1 MNTSRIFSFFAVCG
15 LLLAIAAC
23 GGGNSAPPPTPP
35 ASALVVSPSAAN
47 VTISGSQTFTVANVT
62 GGVTWSINPPIGSI
76 TASGVYTA
84 PATFPSTS
92 KVTVTAALGS
102 ETGTATAQVV
112 YPNNNSTA
120 QAGAIKLG
128 TSGGNVLDESST
140 ACCIGTLGSL
150 VTRAGSFFVLS
161 NNHVLGKSDAGT
173 IGIGDLIDQ
182 PGPLQCFSTASNI
195 GTTSARAALK
205 PTSNSTTGT
214 CANSGAP
221 LCGPAPSNVDAA
233 IAAIVP
239 GTVDTS
245 GSILDLGTPG
255 PTSIGDAAPSGTLAT
270 GVVAG
275 TPVAKSGRTTGL
287 TCSTVQ
293 ATNTTVIVL
302 YDASCGGATAFASFF
317 TNQVI
322 VNGGTFSAGGDSG
335 SLIVASDTARPVALL
350 YAGNSTSTAGN
361 PIGDVLAAFQSG
373 TNAATIVGGPD
384 HSVSCAPTSSLSTQ
398 VGAQST
404 QVSASQH
411 QAAVNARER
420 NAQAM
425 MSGEPAIRSIEVGA
439 SADGPGESA
448 LVIEVSGVPSKPI
461 PAVVDGVRTRV
472 VYAQGVAAPS
482 ITIQDVNRTAAIK
495 QANEQSVMGQ
505 KGIQGIGVGR
515 SDDNP
520 GETAI
525 VVFTIKGEAHPPIPA
540 VMDGVR
546 TKIVEGDRFRA
557 FGWNS
562 QLEPKATGCAKPKV
576 KLASTT
582 KK

>member
-1 MNTSRIFSFFAVCG
+1 MNTSRIFSFFAICG

-23 GGGNSAPPPTPP
+23 GGSSTPPTP
-35 ASALVVSPSAAN
+35 AVSTLVVSPSSAN
-47 VTISGSQTFTVANVT
+47 VTLSGSQTFTVPNVT
-62 GGVTWSINPPIGSI
+62 AGITWSVNPAIGSI
-76 TASGVYTA
+76 NANGVYTA

-102 ETGTATAQVV
+102 QTGTATAQVV

-128 TSGGNVLDESST
+128 TSGGNELDESNT

-150 VTRAGSFFVLS
+150 ITRAGGFFILS
-161 NNHVLGKSDAGT
+161 NNHVLGRSDAGT
-173 IGIGDLIDQ
+173 LGIGDLIDQ
-182 PGPLQCFSTASNI
+182 PGPLQCFSTASNV
-195 GTTSARAALK
+195 GTTTARATLK
-205 PTSNSTTGT
+205 PTANSTTGT
-214 CANSGAP
+214 CANSGAA

-233 IAAIVP
+233 IAQITP

-245 GSILDLGTPG
+245 GSILDLGAAG
-255 PTSIGDAAPSGTLAT
+255 PTSIGDAAPSSTLAT
-270 GVVAG
+270 GVIAG

-293 ATNTTVIVL
+293 ATNATVIVK
-302 YDASCGGATAFASFF
+302 YDASCGGATAFAAFF
-317 TNQVI
+317 TNQVM

-335 SLIVASDTARPVALL
+335 SLIVTSDKAQPVALL
-350 YAGNSTSTAGN
+350 YAGNTTSTAGN
-361 PIGDVLAAFQSG
+361 PISDVLAAFNNGS
-373 TNAATIVGGPD
+373 AATVVGGAD

-404 QVSASQH
+404 QVSARQH
-411 QAAVNARER
+411 QAAINARDR
-420 NAQAM
+420 NVQAM
-425 MSGEPAIRSIEVGA
+425 MSGEPAIRSIEAGA
-439 SADGPGESA
+439 SSDGPGESA
-448 LVIEVSGVPSKPI
+448 LVIEMAGVPSKPI

-495 QANEQSVMGQ
+495 QANEQGIMAER
-505 KGIQGIGVGR
+505 GIQGIGVGR

-525 VVFTIKGEAHPPIPA
+525 VIYTIQGEAHPPIPA
-540 VMDGVR
+540 VIDGVR
-546 TKIVEGDRFRA
+546 TKVIEGDRFRA

-562 QLEPKATGCAKPKV
+562 QLEPKATACAKPKV
-576 KLASTT
+576 KMASAT